1 MKKIIGIIAG
11 VFIGFSAD
19 AQDVHFTMFHV
30 APTVL
35 NPASAGVFNGTF
47 RGAANYKTQ
56 WGSVSN
62 PYKTFS
68 FTADGSVFKNRGG
81 TAHMGMGISMYKD
94 VAGSTNFGTTK
105 INFSL
110 SSILYLDEY
119 STFSIGLT
127 GGWAQRTISPGDL
140 QWDSQ
145 FDGLVF
151 DPSLP
156 SNESYTFQNSN
167 NFDFAAGGLWSY
179 GTSATSIASFD
190 KFRAQIGAAY
200 HHALKPSFFTHYGVS
215 DRLYSKFVFH
225 ADMHYSAGYSK
236 LALRPRINAFIQGPA
251 RELNLGMMF
260 RYLISEGS
268 KYTGN
273 IKGLAISGGGYY
285 RVGDAFSPSVEL
297 EFGSFAVGYTYDF
310 NISSLRVASGG
321 LGGSE
326 FYIKFQN
333 PNPFFKFSRRPSI
346 R

>member
-1 MKKIIGIIAG
+1 MKKIIGIIS
-11 VFIGFSAD
+11 VVLIGLNLN

-35 NPASAGVFNGTF
+35 NPAAAGVFSGTF
-47 RGAANYKTQ
+47 RAAANYKTQ
-56 WGSVSN
+56 WGSISS

-68 FTADGSVFKNRGG
+68 FTADGSVLKNRGG
-81 TAHMGMGISMYKD
+81 NAHLGMGISMYKD

-105 INFSL
+105 INLSL

-119 STFSIGLT
+119 NTLSIGLT
-127 GGWAQRTISPGDL
+127 GGWAQRAISPGDL

-145 FDGLVF
+145 FDGQAF
-151 DPSLP
+151 DATLP
-156 SNESYTFQNSN
+156 SNETYAFENSN

-179 GTSATSIASFD
+179 GTSASNLGSFD
-190 KFRAQIGAAY
+190 KFKAQIGAAY
-200 HHALKPSFFTHYGVS
+200 HHALKPSLLTQYGVS
-215 DRLYSKFVFH
+215 DRLYSKIAFH

-236 LALRPRINAFIQGPA
+236 LALRPRISAFFQGPA
-251 RELNLGMMF
+251 REINLGLMF

-273 IKGLAISGGGYY
+273 IKGFAISAGGYY
-285 RVGDAFSPSVEL
+285 RVGDAFSPSIEL
-297 EFGSFAVGYTYDF
+297 EFGSFSLGYNYDF
-310 NISSLRVASGG
+310 NISKLRVASGG